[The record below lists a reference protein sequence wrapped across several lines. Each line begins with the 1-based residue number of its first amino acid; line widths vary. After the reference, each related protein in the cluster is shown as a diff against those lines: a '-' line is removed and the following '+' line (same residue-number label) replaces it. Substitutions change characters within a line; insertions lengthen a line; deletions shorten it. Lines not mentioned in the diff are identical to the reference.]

1 MTSVHQLDPGDRGTA
16 ARWDEF
22 VRSAAGATFF
32 HRAGWQTVLRD
43 VFRHRTHFLFTEE
56 AGRITGVLPLAHVKS
71 MLFGQSLT
79 SLPFAVVINRAD
91 AGDDRVRQYCDR
103 QRIPVLAEIPDSRA
117 VAESYSR
124 GQLVC
129 QTVPAM
135 RNRIAALLARLNSED
150 RP

>member
-1 MTSVHQLDPGDRGTA
+1 MCTAPARRAVGLKAAAAPVRGTA

-79 SLPFAVVINRAD
+79 SLPFAVYGGVSMHPQVQALQRGLDVLIATPGRLLDHLGQGHVNLDSVKVVIFD
-91 AGDDRVRQYCDR
+91 EVDRMMDM
-103 QRIPVLAEIPDSRA
+103 
-117 VAESYSR
+117 
-124 GQLVC
+124 GQ
-129 QTVPAM
+129 
-135 RNRIAALLARLNSED
+135 AA
-150 RP
+150 